1 MEQTVC
7 YLLIYLAEAWIA
19 YQYFESVALVKEE
32 KRAYAG
38 MGFLISYLFLYCFS
52 FFDQFV
58 LNSTSFFFVNFI
70 LLSVFFEMERKGR
83 LFQSL
88 LMTIVMIIAE
98 ILVVSVMGAAFSD
111 FLLYKE
117 KVSVLIIA
125 SIISKLIYYLL
136 LKGISRIFRKKD
148 DQKQNLGKVGMIL
161 CVLPVVS
168 ILIMFTLIYACI
180 NQGLTNTME
189 WLTLCCSVALLIA
202 NLLVFYVYSYNL
214 ERNRMLTETQLLLQ
228 KEHSDAEYYKLLI
241 QHNENQNILLH
252 DIKNHFQMLLG
263 LLEQGDSDNAT
274 DYIRKIVEKA
284 EFQHKNKVCNNTFLN
299 QLMSYYLEM
308 ADKSNIRMDIDIRNG
323 TMEFLTPDD
332 MVSLFGNL
340 LDNAIGA
347 AKDGFIELRVSKEEK
362 KETQMITIVNSC
374 NIPPIIRKNGEF
386 ESTKE
391 DKSNHGYG
399 IKSIEKIVKKYNGSM
414 KLYFDEE
421 ENTFHSIVLLNDK

>member
-1 MEQTVC
+1 
-7 YLLIYLAEAWIA
+7 
-19 YQYFESVALVKEE
+19 
-32 KRAYAG
+32 
-38 MGFLISYLFLYCFS
+38 
-52 FFDQFV
+52 
-58 LNSTSFFFVNFI
+58 
-70 LLSVFFEMERKGR
+70 
-83 LFQSL
+83 
-88 LMTIVMIIAE
+88 
-98 ILVVSVMGAAFSD
+98 
-111 FLLYKE
+111 
-117 KVSVLIIA
+117 
-125 SIISKLIYYLL
+125 
-136 LKGISRIFRKKD
+136 
-148 DQKQNLGKVGMIL
+148 
-161 CVLPVVS
+161 
-168 ILIMFTLIYACI
+168 
-180 NQGLTNTME
+180 
-189 WLTLCCSVALLIA
+189 
-202 NLLVFYVYSYNL
+202 
-214 ERNRMLTETQLLLQ
+214 MLTETQLLLQ

-252 DIKNHFQMLLG
+252 DIKNHFQMILG
-263 LLEQGDSDNAT
+263 LVEQDDDDNAM
-274 DYIRKIVEKA
+274 DYIRKIVEKP

-323 TMEFLTPDD
+323 TMGFLNPDD
-332 MVSLFGNL
+332 IVSLFGNL

-374 NIPPIIRKNGEF
+374 NIPPSIRKNGEF